1 MWSSVPCFNV
11 VGTSPASY
19 FCKLTISCSVI
30 KSALQNLAT
39 WCSTAS
45 CLWDRD
51 PSAERS
57 HVREKLCLIRCAC
70 NLSKKNP
77 EAVGKWIG
85 RDESVHGST
94 DVVLS
99 GKRNSQFGKLQC
111 NCLQI
116 WLFGWLDGVF
126 CTSQKS
132 FKRKVSKGK
141 KEHIL
146 WKALWQWE
154 PIMKREEKGEGFTF
168 RVELWVWN
176 NCKFA
181 GEKILCFAS

>member
-1 MWSSVPCFNV
+1 MALLRGTGICQRSSHTSGLSCAWSAALV
-11 VGTSPASY
+11 TSA
-19 FCKLTISCSVI
+19 
-30 KSALQNLAT
+30 
-39 WCSTAS
+39 
-45 CLWDRD
+45 
-51 PSAERS
+51 
-57 HVREKLCLIRCAC
+57 
-70 NLSKKNP
+70 KKKTK
-77 EAVGKWIG
+77 AVGEWIG
-85 RDESVHGST
+85 RDESAHGST

-99 GKRNSQFGKLQC
+99 RKRNSHVGNLQC
-111 NCLQI
+111 NSLQI

-141 KEHIL
+141 NEHVL